1 VSWTVEI
8 LNRSVASELDD
19 LPEDIRARFYRIVEL
34 LETFGL
40 SQVREPHNKHLEDKL
55 WEMRMKGAM
64 VLREPFTSQL
74 TGSDWWSFMPS
85 SRKHPG
91 PRAGHWNS
99 PGGEPQKE
107 GSNDHF
113 GPQTS

>member
-19 LPEDIRARFYRIVEL
+19 LPDDIRARFYRIVEL

-55 WEMRMKGAM
+55 WEMRMKGRDGIARAIYLAAHGQRL
-64 VLREPFTSQL
+64 VVVHAFIKKTPRTPR
-74 TGSDWWSFMPS
+74 GSLELA
-85 SRKHPG
+85 RR
-91 PRAGHWNS
+91 RAAE
-99 PGGEPQKE
+99 GG
-107 GSNDHF
+107 F
-113 GPQTS
+113 L